1 MTKIETVRKFYEI
14 FASAETS
21 KFSEILTANWD
32 KRPQLT
38 GRPKIENG
46 EAETVEYL
54 HSLLSEIS
62 YDVDDIYQASESV
75 VVCRNMLRGTIK
87 DQFLGLRRPGERIEL
102 MTMEFHHFDGDRIA
116 LTWHLEDFFGVYQK
130 LLAKGDDA
138 MPKSHEGVKG

>member
-1 MTKIETVRKFYEI
+1 MTKIETVQKFYEI
-14 FASAETS
+14 FASGKKSQFA
-21 KFSEILTANWD
+21 EILTADWD
-32 KRPQLT
+32 KRPQLA

-54 HSLLSEIS
+54 HSLLSDIT

-87 DQFLGLRRPGERIEL
+87 DQFLGLRLPGEKIEL

-130 LLAKGDDA
+130 LLAKGGEA
-138 MPKSHEGVKG
+138 IPQSGESVTE